1 MSAQHVDLV
10 RLLSGWPEADR
21 QQALL
26 RQRYLAFAERGD
38 ASLRK
43 PGGPV
48 HFTAS
53 LLPFSDDLTRVL
65 LVFHK
70 KARRWLQP
78 GGHIEEADASIL
90 AAARREGVEECG
102 VAIDDTLVPAQL
114 DAHELGGGF
123 ACHEHLD
130 IRFAVRVPGDAVPHV
145 SDESEDVRW
154 FAVDDELVLAELGAL
169 VNEGL
174 VALRGQ
180 GGSRHPAS

>member
-1 MSAQHVDLV
+1 MSAQHDDLV
-10 RLLSGWPEADR
+10 RLLSDWPEADG

-43 PGGPV
+43 EGGPV

-78 GGHIEEADASIL
+78 GGHIEEADASIIPF
-90 AAARREGVEECG
+90 R
-102 VAIDDTLVPAQL
+102 
-114 DAHELGGGF
+114 
-123 ACHEHLD
+123 
-130 IRFAVRVPGDAVPHV
+130 
-145 SDESEDVRW
+145 
-154 FAVDDELVLAELGAL
+154 
-169 VNEGL
+169 
-174 VALRGQ
+174 
-180 GGSRHPAS
+180 